1 MAEER
6 DARDIQLRQLLP
18 WVDLF
23 RAFQIALHPSK
34 LLLAAAAIVVL
45 TFGWWL
51 LALIFNVPNQLG
63 EWPPNSPRGSNPYM
77 VVTERRGDLLSAEFW
92 IGSIG
97 RRNTPPVPA
106 EKASSPALEKPGEAG
121 ANPQVADNEPVQPS
135 LVVEIYS
142 QPPVHLEPFHKFLTP
157 VTGLVKHNPM
167 ERLWWY
173 YLFGL
178 LMTVAVWGLIGGAI
192 TRMVAVE
199 FSRGE
204 SISIVEA
211 FRFSAKRFLSYF
223 SAPLLPFGGVAL
235 ITVVMIIG
243 GLLLHI
249 PWIGELMAGVL
260 WVLALIGGLLMA
272 VILIGLVGWPLMYA
286 TISTEGSDSLDGLSR
301 SYSYVFQRPWHYLF
315 YSIVAMLY
323 GVLVIFFVVFVTS
336 FMVYLSKW
344 AVGLTPGLWWRSTG
358 DPVSA
363 TFYYAPTSY
372 DWQQLL
378 MKDHPL
384 IKEISSQALDSQVE
398 GIADPAERRKQIESY
413 LAQKNVAPDD
423 IQKVLQSTGRDRER
437 ILFEIGRKRVWE
449 QMNNFQVVGAVFVA
463 FWLHLLFLAMLGF
476 AYSYFW
482 SVSTIIY
489 FLLRKRVDDVDM
501 EEVYLEKADE
511 DVYPTLASP
520 AVAAAAKAPAAEPAR
535 PPEPSR
541 PQPSPPEPAPSAAPP
556 AAKPVTPETDSPQSE
571 STP

>member
-1 MAEER
+1 
-6 DARDIQLRQLLP
+6 
-18 WVDLF
+18 
-23 RAFQIALHPSK
+23 
-34 LLLAAAAIVVL
+34 
-45 TFGWWL
+45 
-51 LALIFNVPNQLG
+51 
-63 EWPPNSPRGSNPYM
+63 
-77 VVTERRGDLLSAEFW
+77 
-92 IGSIG
+92 
-97 RRNTPPVPA
+97 
-106 EKASSPALEKPGEAG
+106 
-121 ANPQVADNEPVQPS
+121 
-135 LVVEIYS
+135 
-142 QPPVHLEPFHKFLTP
+142 
-157 VTGLVKHNPM
+157 
-167 ERLWWY
+167 
-173 YLFGL
+173 
-178 LMTVAVWGLIGGAI
+178 
-192 TRMVAVE
+192 
-199 FSRGE
+199 
-204 SISIVEA
+204 
-211 FRFSAKRFLSYF
+211 
-223 SAPLLPFGGVAL
+223 
-235 ITVVMIIG
+235 
-243 GLLLHI
+243 
-249 PWIGELMAGVL
+249 
-260 WVLALIGGLLMA
+260 
-272 VILIGLVGWPLMYA
+272 
-286 TISTEGSDSLDGLSR
+286 
-301 SYSYVFQRPWHYLF
+301 
-315 YSIVAMLY
+315 
-323 GVLVIFFVVFVTS
+323 
-336 FMVYLSKW
+336 
-344 AVGLTPGLWWRSTG
+344 
-358 DPVSA
+358 
-363 TFYYAPTSY
+363 
-372 DWQQLL
+372 